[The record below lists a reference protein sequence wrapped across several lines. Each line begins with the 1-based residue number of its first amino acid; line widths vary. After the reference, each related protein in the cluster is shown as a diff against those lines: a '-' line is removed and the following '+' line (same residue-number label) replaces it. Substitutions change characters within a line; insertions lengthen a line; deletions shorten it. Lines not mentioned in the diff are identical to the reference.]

1 MLCIMYYDQYLQII
15 TNYTREGIKY
25 EKKTLSKIQY
35 CYKNDIFFRLFCFS
49 SSQLDID
56 NRKCF

>member
-1 MLCIMYYDQYLQII
+1 MYYDQYLQIMIDI
-15 TNYTREGIKY
+15 TYYTREGIKY
-25 EKKTLSKIQY
+25 ERKKTLSKIQY
-35 CYKNDIFFRLFCFS
+35 CYKNDIFFRLLCFS